1 MIPITLGILTL
12 IFSLIHLIPGDPA
25 MQIAGEGA
33 RPEDVANV
41 RKALGLDQPLWK
53 QYVTYIGNLAR
64 GDLGRSFRTNESVAK
79 EIAARYPATMQLA
92 FGAMFVALLVA
103 FPLGIISAI
112 YRNSWI
118 DNVARFFALIGVSM
132 PSFWFGPLLIIAF
145 AINRQWF
152 PVSGREDGLKS
163 LVLPSVTMG
172 LALAAILTRMIRVS
186 LADELSQLYVTTA
199 IAKGVTRGKAIFR
212 HALKNALI
220 PVITILALQF
230 GSLLTG
236 AIITEQI
243 FSWPGL
249 GRLLIQSITTRD
261 YPQVQASILVIALT
275 YIMVNFIS
283 DLLYGVVDPR
293 IKLRVM
299 KTLKRL
305 TRNFAFT
312 AGLLLTLVLV
322 HRGAS
327 PRRCSRRTIR
337 TSRTRR
343 GGWRRRRRSI
353 RSASTTSDAT
363 CSRASSS
370 ARACR
375 CGSASAWSSSRR

>member
-1 MIPITLGILTL
+1 MIPITFGILTL
-12 IFSLIHLIPGDPA
+12 VFSLIHLIPGDPA
-25 MQIAGEGA
+25 RQIAGPDAQEQ
-33 RPEDVANV
+33 DVQSV
-41 RKALGLDQPLWK
+41 RKALGLDQPLWT
-53 QYVTYIGNLAR
+53 QYISYLSHVVR
-64 GDLGRSFRTNESVAK
+64 GDFGRSFQTNELVSK
-79 EIAARYPATMQLA
+79 QIRERYPATLQLA

-103 FPLGIISAI
+103 FPLGIVSAI

-145 AINRQWF
+145 AINHEWF
-152 PVSGREDGLKS
+152 PVSGRDQGLRS

-186 LADELSQLYVTTA
+186 LAEELTQLYVTTA
-199 IAKGVTRGKAIFR
+199 IAKGVSRAEAIFR

-220 PVITILALQF
+220 PVITVLALQF

-249 GRLLIQSITTRD
+249 GRLLLQSISNRD

-275 YIMVNFIS
+275 YILVNFIS

-293 IKLRVM
+293 IKL
-299 KTLKRL
+299 
-305 TRNFAFT
+305 
-312 AGLLLTLVLV
+312 
-322 HRGAS
+322 S
-327 PRRCSRRTIR
+327 
-337 TSRTRR
+337 
-343 GGWRRRRRSI
+343 
-353 RSASTTSDAT
+353 
-363 CSRASSS
+363 
-370 ARACR
+370 
-375 CGSASAWSSSRR
+375 

>member
-1 MIPITLGILTL
+1 MTQYIIRRFLQMIPITLGILTL

-25 MQIAGEGA
+25 LQIAGEGA
-33 RPEDVANV
+33 RAEDVIAV

-53 QYVTYIGNLAR
+53 QYVTYLTNLAK

-79 EIAARYPATMQLA
+79 EIAVRYPATMQLA
-92 FGAMFVALLVA
+92 FGSMLIAILVA
-103 FPLGIISAI
+103 FPLGIVSAI

-145 AINRQWF
+145 AINHPWF
-152 PVSGREDGLKS
+152 PVSGREEGLKS

-172 LALAAILTRMIRVS
+172 LTLAAILTRMIRVS
-186 LADELSQLYVTTA
+186 LAEELTQLYVTTA
-199 IAKGVTRGKAIFR
+199 IAKGVTRAKAIFR

-293 IKLRVM
+293 IKLE
-299 KTLKRL
+299 
-305 TRNFAFT
+305 
-312 AGLLLTLVLV
+312 
-322 HRGAS
+322 
-327 PRRCSRRTIR
+327 
-337 TSRTRR
+337 
-343 GGWRRRRRSI
+343 
-353 RSASTTSDAT
+353 
-363 CSRASSS
+363 
-370 ARACR
+370 
-375 CGSASAWSSSRR
+375 

>member
-1 MIPITLGILTL
+1 MIQYIVRRLLQMIPITLGILTL

-25 MQIAGEGA
+25 VQIAGEGA
-33 RPEDVANV
+33 RPQDVQQI
-41 RKALGLDQPLWK
+41 RKVLGLDQPLWK
-53 QYVTYIGNLAR
+53 QYVTYLGKLAH

-79 EIAARYPATMQLA
+79 EIAERYPATMQLA
-92 FGAMFVALLVA
+92 FGSMLVALLVA

-145 AINRQWF
+145 AINHPWF
-152 PVSGREDGLKS
+152 PVSGREEGFKS
-163 LVLPSVTMG
+163 IVLPSLTMG

-186 LADELSQLYVTTA
+186 LAEELNQLYVTTA
-199 IAKGVTRGKAIFR
+199 IAKGVTRAKAIFR

-293 IKLRVM
+293 IKLE
-299 KTLKRL
+299 
-305 TRNFAFT
+305 
-312 AGLLLTLVLV
+312 
-322 HRGAS
+322 
-327 PRRCSRRTIR
+327 
-337 TSRTRR
+337 
-343 GGWRRRRRSI
+343 
-353 RSASTTSDAT
+353 
-363 CSRASSS
+363 
-370 ARACR
+370 
-375 CGSASAWSSSRR
+375 

>member
-1 MIPITLGILTL
+1 MTQYIIRRFLQMIPITLGILTL

-25 MQIAGEGA
+25 AQIAGEGA
-33 RPEDVANV
+33 SARDITMV
-41 RKALGLDQPLWK
+41 RKSLGLDQPLWK
-53 QYVTYIGNLAR
+53 QYVTYITNLAK
-64 GDLGRSFRTNESVAK
+64 GDLGTSFRTRESVAK
-79 EIAARYPATMQLA
+79 EIALRYPATMQLA
-92 FGAMFVALLVA
+92 FGSMLVALLVA

-152 PVSGREDGLKS
+152 PVSGREDGLRS
-163 LVLPSVTMG
+163 LVLPSLTMG

-186 LADELSQLYVTTA
+186 LAEELNQLYVTTA
-199 IAKGVTRGKAIFR
+199 IAKGVTRAKAIFR
-212 HALKNALI
+212 HALRNALI

-249 GRLLIQSITTRD
+249 GRLLLQSISTRD

-293 IKLRVM
+293 IKLE
-299 KTLKRL
+299 
-305 TRNFAFT
+305 
-312 AGLLLTLVLV
+312 
-322 HRGAS
+322 
-327 PRRCSRRTIR
+327 
-337 TSRTRR
+337 
-343 GGWRRRRRSI
+343 
-353 RSASTTSDAT
+353 
-363 CSRASSS
+363 
-370 ARACR
+370 
-375 CGSASAWSSSRR
+375 

>member
-1 MIPITLGILTL
+1 MTQYIIRRFLQMIPITLGILTL

-25 MQIAGEGA
+25 VQIAGEGA
-33 RPEDVANV
+33 RPEDVMAV
-41 RKALGLDQPLWK
+41 RKSLGLDQPLWK
-53 QYVTYIGNLAR
+53 QYFTYIGNLAH
-64 GDLGRSFRTNESVAK
+64 GDLGKSFRTNQSVAK

-92 FGAMFVALLVA
+92 FASMLVALLVA

-118 DNVARFFALIGVSM
+118 DNVARFFALVGVSM

-145 AINRQWF
+145 AINHPWF
-152 PVSGREDGLKS
+152 PVSGREEGWKS
-163 LVLPSVTMG
+163 IVLPAVTMG

-186 LADELSQLYVTTA
+186 LAEELNQLYVTTA
-199 IAKGVTRGKAIFR
+199 IAKGVTRQKAIFR

-275 YIMVNFIS
+275 YIMVNFLS

-293 IKLRVM
+293 IKLE
-299 KTLKRL
+299 
-305 TRNFAFT
+305 
-312 AGLLLTLVLV
+312 
-322 HRGAS
+322 
-327 PRRCSRRTIR
+327 
-337 TSRTRR
+337 
-343 GGWRRRRRSI
+343 
-353 RSASTTSDAT
+353 
-363 CSRASSS
+363 
-370 ARACR
+370 
-375 CGSASAWSSSRR
+375 

>member
-1 MIPITLGILTL
+1 MTQYIIRRLLQMIPITLGILTL

-41 RKALGLDQPLWK
+41 RRALGLDQPLWK
-53 QYVTYIGNLAR
+53 QYVTYITNLAQ
-64 GDLGRSFRTNESVAK
+64 GDLGTSFRTGGSVST

-92 FGAMFVALLVA
+92 FGSMVVALLVA

-145 AINRQWF
+145 AINRTWF
-152 PVSGREDGLKS
+152 PVSGREEGLRS

-186 LADELSQLYVTTA
+186 LADELNQLYVTTA
-199 IAKGVTRGKAIFR
+199 IAKGVTRAKAIFR

-293 IKLRVM
+293 IKLQ
-299 KTLKRL
+299 
-305 TRNFAFT
+305 
-312 AGLLLTLVLV
+312 
-322 HRGAS
+322 
-327 PRRCSRRTIR
+327 
-337 TSRTRR
+337 
-343 GGWRRRRRSI
+343 
-353 RSASTTSDAT
+353 
-363 CSRASSS
+363 
-370 ARACR
+370 
-375 CGSASAWSSSRR
+375 

>member
-1 MIPITLGILTL
+1 MTQYIIRRFLQMIPITLGIITL

-25 MQIAGEGA
+25 ASIAGEGA
-33 RPEDVANV
+33 RPEDIAQV

-53 QYVTYIGNLAR
+53 QYVTYLGNLAR

-79 EIAARYPATMQLA
+79 EIMARYPATIQLA
-92 FGAMFVALLVA
+92 FGAMVVAILVA
-103 FPLGIISAI
+103 FPLGIVSAI
-112 YRNSWI
+112 YRGSWI
-118 DNVARFFALIGVSM
+118 DNVARFFALVGVSM

-145 AINRQWF
+145 AIHFEWF
-152 PVSGREDGLKS
+152 PVSGREAGFKS
-163 LVLPSVTMG
+163 IVLPSLTMG

-186 LADELSQLYVTTA
+186 LAEELTQLYVTTA
-199 IAKGVTRGKAIFR
+199 IAKGVTRQKAIFR

-220 PVITILALQF
+220 PVITVLALQF

-283 DLLYGVVDPR
+283 DLMYGVVDPR
-293 IKLRVM
+293 IKLE
-299 KTLKRL
+299 
-305 TRNFAFT
+305 
-312 AGLLLTLVLV
+312 
-322 HRGAS
+322 
-327 PRRCSRRTIR
+327 
-337 TSRTRR
+337 
-343 GGWRRRRRSI
+343 
-353 RSASTTSDAT
+353 
-363 CSRASSS
+363 
-370 ARACR
+370 
-375 CGSASAWSSSRR
+375 

>member
-1 MIPITLGILTL
+1 MTQYIIRRFLQMIPITLGIITL
-12 IFSLIHLIPGDPA
+12 IFALIHLIPGDPA
-25 MQIAGEGA
+25 VQIAGEGA
-33 RPEDVANV
+33 RPEDVAQV

-53 QYVTYIGNLAR
+53 QYVTYLANLAK
-64 GDLGRSFRTNESVAK
+64 GDLGQSFRTGTSVAE
-79 EIAARYPATMQLA
+79 EIGARYPATIQLA
-92 FGAMFVALLVA
+92 FGAMLVALLVA

-118 DNVARFFALIGVSM
+118 DNLARFFALVGVSM

-145 AINRQWF
+145 AINHPWF
-152 PVSGREDGLKS
+152 PVSGREEGFKS
-163 LVLPSVTMG
+163 IVLPSLTMG

-186 LADELSQLYVTTA
+186 LAEELNQLYVTTA
-199 IAKGVTRGKAIFR
+199 IAKGVTRAKAIFR

-249 GRLLIQSITTRD
+249 GRLLIQSINTRD
-261 YPQVQASILVIALT
+261 YPQVQASILIIALT

-293 IKLRVM
+293 IKLE
-299 KTLKRL
+299 
-305 TRNFAFT
+305 
-312 AGLLLTLVLV
+312 
-322 HRGAS
+322 
-327 PRRCSRRTIR
+327 
-337 TSRTRR
+337 
-343 GGWRRRRRSI
+343 
-353 RSASTTSDAT
+353 
-363 CSRASSS
+363 
-370 ARACR
+370 
-375 CGSASAWSSSRR
+375 

>member
-1 MIPITLGILTL
+1 MVQYIIRRFLQMIPITFGILTL
-12 IFSLIHLIPGDPA
+12 VFSLIHLIPGDPA
-25 MQIAGEGA
+25 RQIAGPDAQEQ
-33 RPEDVANV
+33 DVQSV
-41 RKALGLDQPLWK
+41 RKALGLDQPLWT
-53 QYVTYIGNLAR
+53 QYVSYLSHVVR
-64 GDLGRSFRTNESVAK
+64 GDFGRSFQTNELVSK
-79 EIAARYPATMQLA
+79 QIRERYPATMQLA

-118 DNVARFFALIGVSM
+118 DNLARFFALIGVSM

-145 AINRQWF
+145 AINHEWF
-152 PVSGREDGLKS
+152 PVSGRDQGLRS

-186 LADELSQLYVTTA
+186 LAEELTQLYVTTA
-199 IAKGVTRGKAIFR
+199 IAKGVTRGRAIFR

-220 PVITILALQF
+220 PVITVLALQF

-249 GRLLIQSITTRD
+249 GRLLLQSISNRD

-275 YIMVNFIS
+275 YILVNFIS

-293 IKLRVM
+293 IKL
-299 KTLKRL
+299 
-305 TRNFAFT
+305 
-312 AGLLLTLVLV
+312 
-322 HRGAS
+322 S
-327 PRRCSRRTIR
+327 
-337 TSRTRR
+337 
-343 GGWRRRRRSI
+343 
-353 RSASTTSDAT
+353 
-363 CSRASSS
+363 
-370 ARACR
+370 
-375 CGSASAWSSSRR
+375 

>member
-1 MIPITLGILTL
+1 MIQYIIRRLLQMIPITLGIMTL
-12 IFSLIHLIPGDPA
+12 IFSLIHMIPGDPA
-25 MQIAGEGA
+25 AQIAGEGA
-33 RPEDVANV
+33 RPEDVTAI
-41 RKALGLDQPLWK
+41 RKALGLDQPLWS
-53 QYVTYIGNLAR
+53 QYVHYVGRIAH
-64 GDLGRSFRTNESVAK
+64 GDLGVSFQTNELVSNQ
-79 EIAARYPATMQLA
+79 IRDRYPATIQLA

-103 FPLGIISAI
+103 FPLGLISAI

-145 AINRQWF
+145 AINHEWF
-152 PVSGREDGLKS
+152 PVSGRDEGLRS

-186 LADELSQLYVTTA
+186 LAEELTQLYVTTA
-199 IAKGVTRGKAIFR
+199 VAKGVTRPTAIFR

-249 GRLLIQSITTRD
+249 GRLLLQSISQRD

-275 YIMVNFIS
+275 YIVVNFAS

-293 IKLRVM
+293 IKLE
-299 KTLKRL
+299 
-305 TRNFAFT
+305 
-312 AGLLLTLVLV
+312 
-322 HRGAS
+322 
-327 PRRCSRRTIR
+327 
-337 TSRTRR
+337 
-343 GGWRRRRRSI
+343 
-353 RSASTTSDAT
+353 
-363 CSRASSS
+363 
-370 ARACR
+370 
-375 CGSASAWSSSRR
+375 

>member
-1 MIPITLGILTL
+1 MPQYILRRLLQMIPITFGILTL
-12 IFSLIHLIPGDPA
+12 VFSLIHLIPGDPA
-25 MQIAGEGA
+25 VQIAGENA
-33 RPEDVANV
+33 RPEDVREV
-41 RKALGLDQPLWK
+41 RRALGLDKPLWT
-53 QYVTYIGNLAR
+53 QYVTYLGRVAH
-64 GDLGRSFRTNESVAK
+64 GDLGKSFQTNEAVTV
-79 EIAARYPATMQLA
+79 EIRQRYPATIELA

-112 YRNSWI
+112 HRNSWI

-145 AINRQWF
+145 AINHTWF
-152 PVSGREDGLKS
+152 PVSGRDEGLRS

-186 LADELSQLYVTTA
+186 LSEELTQLYVTTA
-199 IAKGVTRGKAIFR
+199 VAKGVTRGMAIFR

-220 PVITILALQF
+220 PVITVLALQF

-249 GRLLIQSITTRD
+249 GRLLLQSISTRD

-275 YIMVNFIS
+275 YIVVNFIS

-293 IKLRVM
+293 VKL
-299 KTLKRL
+299 
-305 TRNFAFT
+305 
-312 AGLLLTLVLV
+312 
-322 HRGAS
+322 S
-327 PRRCSRRTIR
+327 
-337 TSRTRR
+337 
-343 GGWRRRRRSI
+343 
-353 RSASTTSDAT
+353 
-363 CSRASSS
+363 
-370 ARACR
+370 
-375 CGSASAWSSSRR
+375 

>member
-1 MIPITLGILTL
+1 MVPITFGILTL
-12 IFSLIHLIPGDPA
+12 VFSLIHMIPGDPA
-25 MQIAGEGA
+25 LQIAGENA
-33 RPEDVANV
+33 RPEDVQQV
-41 RKALGLDQPLWK
+41 RKALGLDQPLWT
-53 QYVTYIGNLAR
+53 QYVTYLSHVVR
-64 GDLGRSFRTNESVAK
+64 GDLGKSFQTNESVSK
-79 EIAARYPATMQLA
+79 QIAERYPATIQLA
-92 FGAMFVALLVA
+92 LGAMFVALLVA

-118 DNVARFFALIGVSM
+118 DNLARFFALIGVSM

-145 AINRQWF
+145 AINHTWF
-152 PVSGREDGLKS
+152 PVSGRDAGLRS

-186 LADELSQLYVTTA
+186 LSEELNQLYVTTA

-220 PVITILALQF
+220 PVITVLALQF

-249 GRLLIQSITTRD
+249 GRLLIQSISNRD

-275 YIMVNFIS
+275 YILVNFAS

-293 IKLRVM
+293 IKLE
-299 KTLKRL
+299 
-305 TRNFAFT
+305 
-312 AGLLLTLVLV
+312 
-322 HRGAS
+322 
-327 PRRCSRRTIR
+327 
-337 TSRTRR
+337 
-343 GGWRRRRRSI
+343 
-353 RSASTTSDAT
+353 
-363 CSRASSS
+363 
-370 ARACR
+370 
-375 CGSASAWSSSRR
+375 

>member
-1 MIPITLGILTL
+1 MIPITFGILTL
-12 IFSLIHLIPGDPA
+12 VFSLIHLIPGDPA
-25 MQIAGEGA
+25 IQIAGENA
-33 RPEDVANV
+33 RPEDVQQV
-41 RKALGLDQPLWK
+41 RHALGLDQPLGR
-53 QYVTYIGNLAR
+53 QYVNYLRNLAH
-64 GDLGRSFRTNESVAK
+64 GDLGRSFQTNESVAV
-79 EIAARYPATMQLA
+79 EIRQRYPATIQLA
-92 FGAMFVALLVA
+92 FGAMLVALLVA

-145 AINRQWF
+145 AIKVHWF
-152 PVSGREDGLKS
+152 PVSGRDEGLKS

-186 LADELSQLYVTTA
+186 LAEELTQLYVTTA
-199 IAKGVTRGKAIFR
+199 VAKGVSRNKAIFR

-220 PVITILALQF
+220 PVITVLALQF

-249 GRLLIQSITTRD
+249 GRLLIQSINTRD

-275 YIMVNFIS
+275 YILVNFAS

-293 IKLRVM
+293 IKLE
-299 KTLKRL
+299 
-305 TRNFAFT
+305 
-312 AGLLLTLVLV
+312 
-322 HRGAS
+322 
-327 PRRCSRRTIR
+327 
-337 TSRTRR
+337 
-343 GGWRRRRRSI
+343 
-353 RSASTTSDAT
+353 
-363 CSRASSS
+363 
-370 ARACR
+370 
-375 CGSASAWSSSRR
+375 